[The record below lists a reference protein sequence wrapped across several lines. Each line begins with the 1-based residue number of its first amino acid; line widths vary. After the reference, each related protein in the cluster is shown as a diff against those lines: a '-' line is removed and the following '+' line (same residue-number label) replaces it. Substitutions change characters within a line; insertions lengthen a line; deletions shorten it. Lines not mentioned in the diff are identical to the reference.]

1 MAELERRAVLEVRAA
16 PAKRRLEGIAAP
28 FDQVAHIGG
37 FDEVIIEG
45 AFAESLRSGRDV
57 LALVDHDHRQVLART
72 RNGSLRLEETRSGL
86 EFSLDLP
93 DTQAGRD
100 VLALAE
106 AGTLGGMSFGFVVRN
121 AGERW
126 VKMTRELRALDL
138 LEISTVAAWPAYEG
152 TTVQTRARVPPRV
165 RRALAWLETV

>member
-1 MAELERRAVLEVRAA
+1 MPEIERRPVLEVRAA
-16 PAKRRLEGIAAP
+16 PAKRRLEGLAAP
-28 FDQVAHIGG
+28 YGQVAHING

-57 LALVDHDHRQVLART
+57 LALVDHDHRHVLART

-93 DTQAGRD
+93 DTGAGRD

-106 AGTLGGMSFGFVVRN
+106 AGTLGGMSFGFAVRT

-138 LEISTVAAWPAYEG
+138 FEISTVAAWPAYSG
-152 TTVQTRARVPPRV
+152 TSVATRSKMPPRI

>member
-1 MAELERRAVLEVRAA
+1 MAEIERRPVLEVRAA
-16 PAKRRLEGIAAP
+16 PAKRRLEGLAAP
-28 FDQVAHIGG
+28 FNQVAHING
-37 FDEVIIEG
+37 FDETIVPG

-57 LALVDHDHRQVLART
+57 LALADHDHRQLLART

-93 DTQAGRD
+93 ETTLGRD

-106 AGTLGGMSFGFVVRN
+106 AGTLGGMSFAFTVKT

-138 LEISTVAAWPAYEG
+138 VEISTVASWPAYSG
-152 TTVQTRARVPPRV
+152 TTVAARSRMPPRL
-165 RRALAWLETV
+165 ALALRVLETV

>member
-1 MAELERRAVLEVRAA
+1 MDLERRAVLEVRAA

-28 FDQVAHIGG
+28 FGQVAHING
-37 FDEVIIEG
+37 FDEVIVEG
-45 AFAESLRSGRDV
+45 AFAESLRDGHDI
-57 LALVDHDHRQVLART
+57 LALVDHDHRHVLART

-86 EFSLDLP
+86 EFSLVLP
-93 DTQAGRD
+93 DTSAGRD

-106 AGTLGGMSFGFVVRN
+106 AGTLGGMSFAFAIRKP

-138 LEISTVAAWPAYEG
+138 FEISTVAAWPAYSG
-152 TTVQTRARVPPRV
+152 TSVQTRARVPPRV